1 MYGSLGHLTP
11 AEHVRQQIEN
21 RSQEAEHLLNLC
33 GSVFWEVSITRK
45 LSYHLVQKTGAGQ

>member
-11 AEHVRQQIEN
+11 AEHVRQQLEN

-33 GSVFWEVSITRK
+33 GSVFGEVSITRK
-45 LSYHLVQKTGAGQ
+45 FSYRLVQKTGAGQ